1 MNETVERWERGEAR
15 GEMGDGISECYSKRE
30 MLDDLV
36 RNHGGEG
43 GRKGKF
49 IEKDSDM
56 LAGFPWYGS
65 AGTVKSKWAFQSE
78 LDLSWHVVNI
88 ACFRRDPHRY

>member
-30 MLDDLV
+30 MLDDVV
-36 RNHGGEG
+36 RNHRGGGGGGGG
-43 GRKGKF
+43 GRKGNF

-65 AGTVKSKWAFQSE
+65 ASAWTVKSERAFSQS
-78 LDLSWHVVNI
+78 WI
-88 ACFRRDPHRY
+88 YPIPGM